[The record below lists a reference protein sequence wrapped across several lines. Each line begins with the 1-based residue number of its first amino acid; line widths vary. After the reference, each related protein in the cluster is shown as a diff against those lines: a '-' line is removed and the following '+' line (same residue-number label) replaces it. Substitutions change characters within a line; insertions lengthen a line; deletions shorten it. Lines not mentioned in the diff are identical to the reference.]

1 MFRERLNL
9 DERDAIIISKL
20 QKDPFAS
27 QDELAKELKLSQPSI
42 SARIRKLREQ
52 GVIHHLVGM
61 NLKKLE
67 LPMAKIDISTTE
79 TNSLIKEFEHCPFFL
94 NGFVTSGKHN
104 LCLLFVAKDLQ
115 TLEGIVNY
123 HLRCH
128 PKVKDIEMNVIITSA
143 KDFVMPLNLDQA
155 KESTCEQHCMK
166 GTRKYY

>member
-61 NLKKLE
+61 NLKRLE
-67 LPMAKIDISTTE
+67 LHMAKIDISTTE
-79 TNSLIKEFEHCPFFL
+79 PNSLIKEFEHCPFFL
-94 NGFVTSGKHN
+94 NGRSEEHTS
-104 LCLLFVAKDLQ
+104 
-115 TLEGIVNY
+115 
-123 HLRCH
+123 
-128 PKVKDIEMNVIITSA
+128 
-143 KDFVMPLNLDQA
+143 
-155 KESTCEQHCMK
+155 
-166 GTRKYY
+166 